1 MFSKTIVAGLA
12 SLALVEA
19 GSKSDFLTMTSDI
32 KGKIQG
38 SLMLGAQ
45 KVQELTGEEPNAAL
59 VIDLDHSDE
68 KNGPY
73 QAPGASVAQVKVT
86 ENATTGYR
94 WSIYDNT
101 CGVRFV
107 ETKNH
112 YSQGKGI
119 GAAGQRVWTFKTPQP
134 EENYIRGMECEL
146 TFVNSRP
153 WEAANKNNATFK
165 TVKVVVN

>member
-1 MFSKTIVAGLA
+1 MFSKTLIAGLA
-12 SLALVEA
+12 SLALVNGA
-19 GSKSDFLTMTSDI
+19 PKSDFLTMSSDI
-32 KGKIQG
+32 KGKLHA

-45 KVQELTGEEPNAAL
+45 QVQAVTGEQEEPSL

-68 KNGPY
+68 LNGSY
-73 QAPGASVAQVKVT
+73 QVAGATSNQVKVT
-86 ENATTGYR
+86 ENASTGYR
-94 WSIYDNT
+94 WSIQDNT

-107 ETKNH
+107 EMRNH
-112 YSQGKGI
+112 YAKGSGI

-153 WEAANKNNATFK
+153 WEAANANNATFK
-165 TVKVVVN
+165 TIKVTVN